1 MKSIRSIL
9 LIFIVFAFACS
20 SCNKSDT
27 NPLIIDISLKLNG
40 ALKSS
45 GSPVAVYYQ
54 SSKTLQVSGIFNAI
68 ESVSFTVNSVSV
80 GSFDIA
86 ADNLTVTYSPDA
98 NYLDTFFA
106 SSGNITIT
114 SFTNNLVSGTFNF
127 IGPNAENVIG
137 TITSGKFQSTVTLQP

>member
-1 MKSIRSIL
+1 MKSFRAIL

-40 ALKSS
+40 TLRSS

-68 ESVSFTVNSVSV
+68 EAVSFTVPNVAV
-80 GSFDIA
+80 GPFDIA
-86 ADNLTVTYSPDA
+86 ANNLTVTYSPDA
-98 NYLDTFFA
+98 NFLDTYFA
-106 SSGNITIT
+106 SSGTITIT
-114 SFTNNLVSGTFNF
+114 TLTSTLVAGTFQF
-127 IGPNAENVIG
+127 LGPNAENVIG
-137 TITSGKFQSTVTLQP
+137 TITEGKFQAQLALQP